1 MKDENQIREFHLFA
15 GIGGGIYGGQLLG
28 HKCVGACEI
37 GEYQQKVLRQRQ
49 KDGWMDEFPIY
60 SDIRELNGADFKDKF
75 DVLCGGFPCQAF
87 SRAAHGLNKKEKNI
101 WPEMLR
107 FIKESEAPMVFGE
120 NVSEKA
126 IKQAKSDLEN
136 IGYVCDYLRLSCADL
151 GADHKRARFWII
163 GRKFYNPNIKAVTL
177 QVESP
182 LDHRWIEATGKD
194 FCLGYRLKGDC
205 WTRDLNN
212 DKEIEHIPFAGRK
225 KRDNRFLGT
234 GNAQSPLVAAVAWRL
249 LERKL
254 YGVKK
259 DVDFFFEKK
268 ETWIHKNF
276 PDLPGPVHTP
286 TTMANYSCPYMTD
299 KKAWP
304 CCVAYKTVFG
314 QPTPEQAEY
323 LLGFPLGASTVEPVS
338 MKNYE
343 IWKRDCGII

>member
-1 MKDENQIREFHLFA
+1 MENTIKKIMTNENQIREFHLFA

-107 FIKESEAPMVFGE
+107 FIKESVAPVVFGE
-120 NVSEKA
+120 NVAEKA
-126 IKQAKSDLEN
+126 IVQAKKDLEN
-136 IGYVCDYLRLSCADL
+136 LGYDCNYVKL
-151 GADHKRARFWII
+151 GCSGLGGDHKRTRFWIMGI
-163 GRKFYNPNIKAVTL
+163 RDASEGTNKKLSSMMIASLKLNN
-177 QVESP
+177 
-182 LDHRWIEATGKD
+182 GK
-194 FCLGYRLKGDC
+194 RLSGTQ

-212 DKEIEHIPFAGRK
+212 DVEIERIPFAGRK

-234 GNAQSPLVAAVAWRL
+234 GNAQSPFVAATAFQMLVFKFL
-249 LERKL
+249 DLH
-254 YGVKK
+254 K

-276 PDLPGPVHTP
+276 PDLPGPIHTP

-323 LLGFPLGASTVEPVS
+323 LLGFPLGASTVDPVS
-338 MKNYE
+338 MHNYNL
-343 IWKRDCGII
+343 WKKDAGIL